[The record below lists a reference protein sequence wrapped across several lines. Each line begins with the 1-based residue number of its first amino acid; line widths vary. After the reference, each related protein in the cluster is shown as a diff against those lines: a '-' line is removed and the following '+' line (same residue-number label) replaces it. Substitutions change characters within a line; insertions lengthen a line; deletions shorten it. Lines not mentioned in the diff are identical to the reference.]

1 MDLHDIFADFEENF
15 NFSATLEGNTLQQIY
30 WKYQPAGKTWFE
42 LLPAVKIT
50 CQLPANYQ

>member
-1 MDLHDIFADFEENF
+1 MDLHDILADFEGNF

-50 CQLPANYQ
+50 CQLPANYL